1 MEVSAAAKWSSLEC
15 SREDDNNYLVE
26 NEAQMTAA
34 GSFSTEVP
42 DASMSFDDKIVEEEI
57 CEDEECSDQG
67 DRTTPWQTYIH
78 LVKGYVGPGC
88 LSLPWAF
95 SQLGVPLGVAA
106 TIALS
111 ILTSY
116 NCWAVVRIK
125 REHVGSSRSV
135 TYPVSFPLPV
145 E

>member
-67 DRTTPWQTYIH
+67 DRTEGLDAFEGRMVGMDVMEADVRNALVGRGGSWWGPWCRARRR
-78 LVKGYVGPGC
+78 G
-88 LSLPWAF
+88 
-95 SQLGVPLGVAA
+95 
-106 TIALS
+106 
-111 ILTSY
+111 
-116 NCWAVVRIK
+116 
-125 REHVGSSRSV
+125 RSGR
-135 TYPVSFPLPV
+135 
-145 E
+145 